1 MRKGVIGHEG
11 VVSGVTEDGYKV
23 TITSRS
29 ACASCHARGLC
40 SASEMADKIIEVKH
54 SGPPEFKV
62 GDKVSVNM
70 EESAGMRA
78 VWIVYAVPAI
88 ILVTFL
94 LYLQR
99 LGMSE
104 LFTGLTIL
112 GAIAVYFIVLYL
124 FRGKIGRRISFT
136 LSPLDE
142 TTNN

>member
-1 MRKGVIGHEG
+1 MQKGVIGHEG
-11 VVSGVTEDGYKV
+11 VVSAVLENGYKV

-29 ACASCHARGLC
+29 SCSACHARGLC
-40 SASEMADKIIEVKH
+40 SASEMVDKVIEVKD
-54 SGPPEFKV
+54 SGPLRYKT
-62 GDKVSVNM
+62 GDKVNVNIK
-70 EESAGMRA
+70 ESAGMKA

-104 LFTGLTIL
+104 LVTGLVIL
-112 GAIAVYFIVLYL
+112 GAIAVYFFVLYL
-124 FRGKIGRRISFT
+124 FRGKIGRRIHFT
-136 LSPLDE
+136 LSPLDP

>member
-1 MRKGVIGHEG
+1 MQKGVIGHEG
-11 VVSGVTEDGYKV
+11 VVSAVLENGYKV

-29 ACASCHARGLC
+29 ACSACHARGLC
-40 SASEMADKIIEVKH
+40 SASEMVDKVIEVKD
-54 SGPPEFKV
+54 SGPLRYKT
-62 GDKVSVNM
+62 GDKVNVNIK
-70 EESAGMRA
+70 ESAGMKA

-104 LFTGLTIL
+104 LVTGLVIL
-112 GAIAVYFIVLYL
+112 GAIAVYFFVMYL
-124 FRGKIGRRISFT
+124 FRGKIGRRIHFT
-136 LSPLDE
+136 LSPLDP

>member
-1 MRKGVIGHEG
+1 MQKGIIGHEG
-11 VVSGVTEDGYKV
+11 VVSRVMDDGYKV

-40 SASEMADKIIEVKH
+40 SASEMADKVIEVKDRDN
-54 SGPPEFKV
+54 SRFRV

-70 EESAGMRA
+70 EESAGMKA

-94 LYLQR
+94 LYLQH
-99 LGMSE
+99 LGVSE
-104 LFTGLTIL
+104 LVTGLTIL
-112 GAIAVYFIVLYL
+112 GAIALYFFILYL
-124 FRGKIGRRISFT
+124 FRGKIGRRICFT
-136 LSPLDE
+136 ISPLDE